1 MYALRN
7 YSEYLLVQ
15 YITWVSDNKVA
26 WTLNS
31 PGLGPDPTV
40 AISARPVPQ
49 EPMYIIINLGMSKN
63 FGAIDF
69 AHLTFPNHL
78 RIDYIR
84 VYQDLNSINIGC
96 NPRDFPTSAY
106 INENVEV
113 YTNPNL
119 TTWRADYGRPF
130 PKNSFIESC

>member
-1 MYALRN
+1 MH
-7 YSEYLLVQ
+7 LLTQ

-31 PGLGPDPTV
+31 PGLGPDPSV

-49 EPMYIIINLGMSKN
+49 EPMVRNISPRCLSLTFLSFTKKYVIINLGMSKN
-63 FGAIDF
+63 FGSIDF

-84 VYQDLNSINIGC
+84 VYQDMNHINIGC
-96 NPRDFPTSAY
+96 DPEDFPTSAY
-106 INENVEV
+106 INELVSKPH
-113 YTNPNL
+113 YYK
-119 TTWRADYGRPF
+119 RH
-130 PKNSFIESC
+130 